1 MTNQI
6 DYDIIN
12 TQDKRTALSK
22 TRKEIT
28 MAVAMKMADIQRE
41 VKTAVFEQ
49 IKALFAESGEQFGDF
64 EIAVPVTV
72 DGAERWAKVS
82 VVCGQLKDTKSAP
95 AFDPF
100 VVQSEWLADKEIKA
114 KEAEAKAKAKAD
126 KIARSKSKA
135 KAKSE

>member
-1 MTNQI
+1 
-6 DYDIIN
+6 
-12 TQDKRTALSK
+12 
-22 TRKEIT
+22 
-28 MAVAMKMADIQRE
+28 MAEKMKMADIQKE
-41 VKTAVFEQ
+41 VKASVFED
-49 IKALFAESGEQFGDF
+49 IKALFNENGEQIGDF
-64 EIAVPVTV
+64 ELAVPVIV
-72 DGAERWAKVS
+72 DGSERWARIKIT
-82 VVCGQLKDTKSAP
+82 CGQLKDTKSAP